1 MLKTTK
7 ISRFRALLF
16 CILPLAAAAGCA
28 NNDTSTTDSASTYK
42 AGVQTAAGT
51 GYGGNINVSVTF
63 SEEEILE
70 VTIVSH
76 NETINTNGL
85 SDTDQAQVE
94 EYNTIE
100 SVLAALEQIPERI
113 VGAQSTGVDGVAGA
127 TYTSDGIESAVRR
140 CITLAKN

>member
-7 ISRFRALLF
+7 IARFRALLF

-42 AGVQTAAGT
+42 AGVQTAEAKGYRT
-51 GYGGNINVSVTF
+51 GLNVSVTF

-85 SDTDQAQVE
+85 SETDRAQAE
-94 EYNTIE
+94 EDNTIE

-113 VGAQSTGVDGVAGA
+113 VEAQSVGVDGVAGA
-127 TYTSDGIESAVRR
+127 TYTSDGIKAAVRR